1 MTEGS
6 GPRRLL
12 FVSTSAGEDSVA
24 AEIIRR
30 LPPGFI
36 VEAYPAIGEGT
47 AYHGLCAIVGP
58 RALPPRWRRARF
70 SVPHDFGLGNARAFW
85 PGVQFLRRVRK
96 SYNRVIVVGD
106 IAALAGCWAAGI
118 GDLVFL
124 DLHRT
129 GHGRPYT
136 ALERQL
142 IGRTAALVFCRH
154 EDLAAALRA
163 DGRDARSVGNVL
175 MDCVPHGD
183 YDAMSRRTR
192 PTAVTLLPG
201 SRAGNSESFAL
212 QINAL
217 RALPPEDR
225 PDIFLAVAGSVS
237 IDDLARA
244 AKLHRSGLLTGQ
256 SADLST
262 LRDEQLTVHMAHG
275 SALGNLIEASDIV
288 LSQADTATVQA
299 VGLGRPVISFR
310 TFRDRGARY
319 RDEQG
324 LYGIA
329 RIVTLPDV
337 QSVSQA
343 LRVLLFNADE
353 RARIGALGAE
363 RVGGAG
369 AIQDVVDAIVG

>member
-1 MTEGS
+1 MTEAT

-12 FVSTSAGEDSVA
+12 FVSTSSGEDSVA

-30 LPPGFI
+30 LPAGLI

-47 AYHGLCAIVGP
+47 AFHGLCAIVGP
-58 RALPPRWRRARF
+58 RALPPRWRRARY

-85 PGVQFLRRVRK
+85 PGVQFLRRLRK
-96 SYNRVIVVGD
+96 SYDRVVVVGD

-118 GDLVFL
+118 RNVIFL

-129 GHGRPYT
+129 GHGRPYS
-136 ALERQL
+136 ALDRQL
-142 IGRTAALVFCRH
+142 IGRTAALTFCRH
-154 EDLAAALRA
+154 ESLATALIA
-163 DGRDARSVGNVL
+163 DGHNARSVGNVL
-175 MDCVPHGD
+175 MDCVPYGD
-183 YDAMSRRTR
+183 YDAMSRRTQ

-217 RALPPEDR
+217 RSLPPQDR

-244 AKLHRSGLLTGQ
+244 AGLHRSGLLTGQ

-262 LRDEQLTVHMAHG
+262 LRDERLTVHMARG
-275 SALGNLIEASDIV
+275 AALGNLIEASDV
-288 LSQADTATVQA
+288 VMSQADTATVQA
-299 VGLGRPVISFR
+299 IGLGRPVISFR

-324 LYGIA
+324 LFGIA

-337 QSVSQA
+337 LSVSQA
-343 LRVLLFNADE
+343 LRVLIENGEE
-353 RARIGALGAE
+353 RARIGALGRE
-363 RVGGAG
+363 RAGGVG
-369 AIQDVVDAIVG
+369 AIREVVDGIVG